1 MTKNKRPVMS
11 RKHTP
16 VSAQKLGKSQR
27 DRERERER
35 EDILNDERES
45 FPQYCMTCE
54 KQFVPYH
61 DTHLYCSER

>member
-45 FPQYCMTCE
+45 FPQYWC
-54 KQFVPYH
+54 VPSCNESFR
-61 DTHLYCSER
+61 L